1 MIIFIKYYFNT
12 FHMVNKEVY
21 RVISFRGER
30 NKWID
35 FVAKVKKDNKSIWEV
50 MEKLIDIYL
59 KN

>member
-1 MIIFIKYYFNT
+1 MT
-12 FHMVNKEVY
+12 NKQVY

-59 KN
+59 NN

>member
-1 MIIFIKYYFNT
+1 
-12 FHMVNKEVY
+12 MVNKEVY